1 MIVPGGYVGG
11 PPPTGPS
18 SPPTSSNSKKWWFG
32 GAGVVIAA
40 ALAVVLVVVFTRGNG
55 TPTSDPTTNPSTTD
69 VVHTT
74 TEPTTA
80 PTQTTGPT
88 SSNATGVDLD
98 TCLPKAELNAY
109 VKPTLDSIASC
120 TKDKAFTDDASG
132 PAIAVLNGGT
142 VVYSD
147 GTQVFFGEVGTGML
161 DTVRTSLL
169 TQLAS
174 GLNQQDQTTWSK
186 GNKVTYSTDDGG
198 SAIYWDITDDGVFAL
213 AIDPTDGLSEL
224 DTWWEKNFDR

>member
-1 MIVPGGYVGG
+1 VIVPGGYVGG

-88 SSNATGVDLD
+88 SSNAGVDLD